1 MASISSKKREAGKLR
16 KRCLTLDEKI
26 KILDKVKKSKMSSR
40 EIAEH
45 FKIGKT
51 QAANVVKNEIT
62 LRAEHENFR
71 GKGFKH
77 LKRENHQKYKDI
89 NTILYKWFKKCEAS
103 GIYISGPLLKE
114 EAISIKD
121 LLKNPDLNDFKA
133 SEGWLEK
140 WKLSYGIREKQISG
154 ESLDV
159 SEVTVGSRIERLRE
173 LCKGYHLK
181 DTWNMNESGCFFK
194 ALPSKGLAH
203 KGKKCKGGKKSK
215 QRMTVAFFV
224 SADGGKVGKPI
235 VIWKSKKPRCFKRSN
250 AALKLEQVSY
260 FADPKSW
267 MQINIMENVLDKL
280 NNKMKAEKRN
290 VLLFLDN
297 APVHPEGLQGKYSN
311 IKVTATA
318 TFLPKNTTS
327 RLQPLDAGIIKNFK
341 VKYRK
346 KLLRHVISRITNDL
360 MASDIAKEVDILQA
374 ITWLAAAW
382 NEVTEKTIRN
392 CFAKC
397 GILEQTAENDD
408 AELDGEFAELFKELT
423 EMDEVENDLTA
434 DGYIDF
440 EINVPSCHPPINS
453 EMVDWKATSIQ
464 ESFDEYV
471 NKEYVELDSE
481 DDQEPIVL
489 KMNKNPFK

>member
-1 MASISSKKREAGKLR
+1 M
-16 KRCLTLDEKI
+16 
-26 KILDKVKKSKMSSR
+26 
-40 EIAEH
+40 
-45 FKIGKT
+45 
-51 QAANVVKNEIT
+51 
-62 LRAEHENFR
+62 
-71 GKGFKH
+71 
-77 LKRENHQKYKDI
+77 
-89 NTILYKWFKKCEAS
+89 YKWFKKCEAS

-114 EAISIKD
+114 EAMNIKD

-159 SEVTVGSRIERLRE
+159 SEVTVGSWIERLRE

-181 DTWNMNESGCFFK
+181 DIWNMDESGCFFK

-224 SADGGKVGKPI
+224 SADGDKVGK
-235 VIWKSKKPRCFKRSN
+235 V
-250 AALKLEQVSY
+250 
-260 FADPKSW
+260 
-267 MQINIMENVLDKL
+267 
-280 NNKMKAEKRN
+280 
-290 VLLFLDN
+290 
-297 APVHPEGLQGKYSN
+297 
-311 IKVTATA
+311 
-318 TFLPKNTTS
+318 
-327 RLQPLDAGIIKNFK
+327 
-341 VKYRK
+341 
-346 KLLRHVISRITNDL
+346 
-360 MASDIAKEVDILQA
+360 
-374 ITWLAAAW
+374 ITWVAAAW

-408 AELDGEFAELFKELT
+408 AELDGESAELFKELT
-423 EMDEVENDLTA
+423 EMDEVENDFTA
-434 DGYIDF
+434 DGYADF

-464 ESFDEYV
+464 ECFDEYV

-481 DDQEPIVL
+481 DDQEPDSVEDDHESFQVSPRVALAMIDRLMYTNGLNNDDQKALFQVKENIEKIVIRQ
-489 KMNKNPFK
+489 KKQKNI